1 MSNEMNFLQTGKGK
15 KKFVRIIIGYTKTGE
30 SGVKKP
36 IKTISL
42 ENTTVPQVFEL
53 IKEAIN
59 QKGLADGRAQ
69 KI

>member
-1 MSNEMNFLQTGKGK
+1 MNFLQTGNGK
-15 KKFVRIIIGYTKTGE
+15 KKFVRIIIGHAKTGE

-53 IKEAIN
+53 IIEAIN

-69 KI
+69 KK